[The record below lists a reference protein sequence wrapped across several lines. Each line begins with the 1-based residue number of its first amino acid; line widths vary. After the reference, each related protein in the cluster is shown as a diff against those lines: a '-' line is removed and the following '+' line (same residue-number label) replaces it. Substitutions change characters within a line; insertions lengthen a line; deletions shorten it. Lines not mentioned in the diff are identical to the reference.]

1 MQTTQDKIDI
11 IPRVKYLTSQ
21 LQESLNNTTRSAAQA
36 INIGN
41 SLDSGNMKQENLT
54 AHQARFDKDIEEF
67 FAICDQIE
75 HHLKTAI
82 ECYQQG
88 TSSARYLSLPV
99 IPTRVEPGPVPEGNA
114 ISYPQYLNSVRS
126 QIGYLKEIHDLLL
139 TASQNNGPD

>member
-1 MQTTQDKIDI
+1 MLRIFTFQ
-11 IPRVKYLTSQ
+11 
-21 LQESLNNTTRSAAQA
+21 
-36 INIGN
+36 
-41 SLDSGNMKQENLT
+41 
-54 AHQARFDKDIEEF
+54 
-67 FAICDQIE
+67 
-75 HHLKTAI
+75 KTAI